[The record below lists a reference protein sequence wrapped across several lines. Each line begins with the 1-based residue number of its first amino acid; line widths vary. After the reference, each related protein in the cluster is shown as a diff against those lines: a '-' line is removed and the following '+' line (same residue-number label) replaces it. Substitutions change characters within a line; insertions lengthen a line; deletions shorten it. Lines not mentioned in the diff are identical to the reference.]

1 MLEDNKMSKAIDS
14 GMYNIAD
21 QLKTTSSTSHSIS
34 TFKDKIEKFDEE
46 IENLLVKIK
55 QYYKD
60 FDFNNWLSCNNLKG
74 KSEREIYFTLSEQY
88 DLSSIKKNN
97 CFILLDESSPIIKNT
112 LSSHGYPTDSLSD
125 FFQEVKQSIVAGK
138 NDYLDI
144 LKDIFS
150 SYMDYVRELREAM
163 SSLSKYTKAGKK
175 DGYIAVNF
183 IEFKNELEKI
193 RSDYHNKFKNKPF
206 FKSEFKFEYNDGGY
220 IRNIEKQKISY
231 SNKSQVDHA
240 LSSVEKLLMTIKG
253 VKVVNYDNSP
263 KINNDINVDFIV
275 DINFDDFDKIINRV
289 QEKIPDKKI
298 LTNEEIESKK
308 NSIID
313 GYRKELS
320 ANSLFINSELM
331 KRFEIG
337 FEPRANEEIKRLKKE
352 RDEEKFNNMLQ
363 TEFDLFKKS
372 IDALE
377 KKVNTNLDELSKKYS
392 SANSNYDNF
401 IKIITNSINSL
412 LDMAKNFLRA

>member
-1 MLEDNKMSKAIDS
+1 MNQAVNSRMFNTANSLIN
-14 GMYNIAD
+14 
-21 QLKTTSSTSHSIS
+21 QSSVMESDSIS
-34 TFKDKIEKFDEE
+34 KETMEFLNRIES
-46 IENLLVKIK
+46 LLIDIK
-55 QYYKD
+55 KEHKD
-60 FDFNNWLSCNNLKG
+60 FNFDNWIYCNKLKG
-74 KSEREIYFTLSEQY
+74 KSEREIYFSLSEQY
-88 DLSSIKKNN
+88 DKNFIENKKCLS
-97 CFILLDESSPIIKNT
+97 LLNKSSSLIKNAF
-112 LSSHGYPTDSLSD
+112 SNHGYPTDSLSD

-163 SSLSKYTKAGKK
+163 ASLGKYTKAGKK

-193 RSDYHNKFKNKPF
+193 RSDYINKFKNKPF
-206 FKSEFKFEYNDGGY
+206 FKSEFKFEYNNEGY
-220 IRNIEKQKISY
+220 IRNIEQQKINY

-240 LSSVEKLLMTIKG
+240 LNSVEKLLMNIKG
-253 VKVVNYDNSP
+253 IKIVKHDNST
-263 KINNDINVDFIV
+263 KTKNDINIDFWG
-275 DINFDDFDKIINRV
+275 DINFDDFDKIINGV
-289 QEKIPDKKI
+289 KEKIPDKKI

-320 ANSLFINSELM
+320 ANSLFINSEL
-331 KRFEIG
+331 KKKIESG
-337 FEPRANEEIKRLKKE
+337 FEARANEEIKRLKKE

-363 TEFDLFKKS
+363 TEFDLLKKS
-372 IDALE
+372 IDAFE
-377 KKVNTNLDELSKKYS
+377 KKLSNNLDELSKKYS

-401 IKIITNSINSL
+401 VKIMSSTMNTL
-412 LDMAKNFLRA
+412 LEMAKGFLRF